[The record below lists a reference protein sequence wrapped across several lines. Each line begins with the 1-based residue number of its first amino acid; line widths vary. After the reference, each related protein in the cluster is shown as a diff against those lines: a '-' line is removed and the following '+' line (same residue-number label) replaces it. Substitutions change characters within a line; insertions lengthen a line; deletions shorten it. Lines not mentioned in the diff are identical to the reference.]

1 MYELWLR
8 ASSIIGV
15 AIMVGSMFGIVYL
28 MATWHDQKDG
38 EDE

>member
-1 MYELWLR
+1 MYELWLK

-15 AIMVGSMFGIVYL
+15 AIMVGGMFGIVYI
-28 MATWHDQKDG
+28 MATWHDQEGG